1 MSVSPSVV
9 SQKFAEKVC
18 VALTVMP
25 VKTGIHKLLKSW
37 IPGRASCR
45 QLARNVTLDL
55 ERFDFEGPAVHM
67 KLRIILS
74 IAVVTALT
82 CLGLYIYRS
91 PVRVIVLGGLVIFLL
106 LVLWNPPPKHKEFT
120 LEDQLKGAA
129 RGGSGPPKL
138 PEPDIPRRGKGK

>member
-1 MSVSPSVV
+1 
-9 SQKFAEKVC
+9 
-18 VALTVMP
+18 
-25 VKTGIHKLLKSW
+25 
-37 IPGRASCR
+37 
-45 QLARNVTLDL
+45 
-55 ERFDFEGPAVHM
+55 M

-138 PEPDIPRRGKGK
+138 TEPDIPRRGKDR

>member
-1 MSVSPSVV
+1 
-9 SQKFAEKVC
+9 
-18 VALTVMP
+18 
-25 VKTGIHKLLKSW
+25 
-37 IPGRASCR
+37 
-45 QLARNVTLDL
+45 
-55 ERFDFEGPAVHM
+55 M

-74 IAVVTALT
+74 IAIVTALT
-82 CLGLYIYRS
+82 CLGLYIYHS
-91 PVRVIVLGGLVIFLL
+91 PVRMIVLNGLVIFLL